1 MAVQRKLGFKSD
13 RRRAVLR
20 GLTTA
25 LFVSG
30 KITTT
35 EHRAKEVQKI
45 AEKLIAKAAKET
57 GNFTSKSTKVSK
69 AVVDSKGKKTM
80 VSATSKNGRAYKKV
94 EREIKSEMK
103 TVDSPSRLAAR

>member
-1 MAVQRKLGFKSD
+1 MATQRKLGFSTA

-25 LFVSG
+25 FILNG

-45 AEKLIAKAAKET
+45 AEKLIAKAAKES
-57 GNFTSKSTKVSK
+57 GNFTSKSVKVSK
-69 AVVDSKGKKTM
+69 AKVDSKGLKTL
-80 VSATSKNGRAYKKV
+80 VSATSKNGKKYKNA
-94 EREIKSEMK
+94 
-103 TVDSPSRLAAR
+103 RLLILL